1 MDLGISDELLGTFAP
16 ILVYWIYSGIYVVL
30 GLFSE
35 NFRLHSKQDEDEKN
49 LVSKS
54 AVVKG
59 VLLQQVVQAMESM
72 KLKYLKSDSMMEL
85 TNAPGSTDEEIEA
98 VGAKVKMKTEKIA
111 KRLDKV
117 ARDSKSKKA
126 KVVVEANNR
135 RDSFQSFHN
144 SARNFQPTQ
153 RMTRSHLP
161 SPRTCTHCNAR
172 LFYNETR
179 NICCSDGKFQ
189 IPQVNP
195 PQELREIFLANTA
208 EGRHFRQHIRSY
220 NHILAFTSMGVHVDE
235 NLAGTGRG
243 IYTFR
248 AQGAIYHN
256 IGGFY
261 PNEGSRPRFLQLY
274 IYDTEHELHNRMQ
287 ENTNLHETLVH
298 KLQQIL
304 HTYNPFVHVFRQ
316 LAQHPNVNECSLLIK
331 ERPANQRQYHLPTTS
346 QVAAIILDG
355 DAESLASA
363 RDIRVETRIGNLM
376 RIQETVGYYDPL
388 QYPLLLPFGTYG
400 WDLHT
405 QNNNGEHIT
414 CRQYYSYLLQI
425 RPNDQS
431 LFLRA
436 GRLLQQYVVD
446 NYVKIESAR
455 LRYIRDN
462 QPEIR
467 AEMYQGLED
476 TLHARETNAANV
488 GTRTIL
494 PSSFIGGRRDLTGR
508 YEDGMR
514 IVLHDGKPDI
524 FLTMTCNPSWKEITD
539 ELGPN
544 ETAQDRPD
552 LTARIFRS
560 KFQQLKDDVINKG
573 VLGKVKSYMY
583 VTEFQKRGLPHVHML
598 LILENNDKL
607 RNPEDYDSV
616 VSAEIPQGEQNAELR
631 QTVLKHMIH
640 GPCGPLNPNS
650 PCMKNGQCKKN
661 FPKMFCEQTRQGIDS
676 YPEYRRRNT
685 EPIQINRNVAVDNGW
700 VVAFNDW
707 LLLKYDCHINV
718 EVCSSIKSIK
728 YLYKYVYKGPDRI
741 AMEVHRGTA
750 IDEIQQ
756 YVDARWI
763 CAPEAFWK
771 IFRFT
776 LYKLYP
782 SVQRLHI
789 HLPNRHQVR
798 FYVHDNVENILN
810 DAYNSRTMLT
820 EFFALNHRDHEARR
834 PTCWEDLLTV
844 NGTQYQKFKQSAQQ
858 WGLLESDNSIRDFL
872 VEASNLRAPVS
883 LRRLF
888 ATILIF
894 CEPTDVKSLWDEFHI
909 YMEEDYV
916 ASTTP
921 TATYRTDTLLRD
933 LNDLLIQHGKQT
945 TDFDLPEPTLGPNH
959 DTVIPQLIREEQE
972 VQIPHSDLDAVND
985 LNVDQLNA
993 FNAIMS
999 AVENRQCQVFFVDGP
1014 GGTGKTFLY
1023 RALIARL
1030 RSAGN
1035 IVLATVTS
1043 GIAATLLPG
1052 GRTAHSR
1059 FKIPIN
1065 PEPSSVCNISKQSD
1079 LAKLIRQTTAI
1090 IWDEAPMAHRY
1101 AFETLDRTFKDI
1113 LDNDAPFGG
1122 KIMIMGGG
1130 GIFARVLHLR
1140 QNMRSFNDPNFSQY
1154 LLRIGDGIEPTKL
1167 DEFVQIPSHMA
1178 LTWEGENSIQNLI
1191 QHVEGDANNLYQQEY
1206 LNSIAPGGLPPHALK
1221 VKRGAP
1227 LMLLRNIDPKAG
1239 LCNGTRLL
1247 CRGTYMN
1254 MLDVEI
1260 LTGHHAGQRAFL
1272 PRIKLRTN
1280 DNAGLPFVLI
1290 RKQFSVILSFALT
1303 INKSQGQT
1311 ISNVGI
1317 YLPQHVFSHG
1327 QLYVALSRCISQA
1340 NTNILIKEGTIEGEE
1355 GVYTRN
1361 VVFKDVLLSRI
1372 QQL

>member
-85 TNAPGSTDEEIEA
+85 TNAPGSTDKEIEA
-98 VGAKVKMKTEKIA
+98 VGTKVKMKTDKIA
-111 KRLDKV
+111 KTLDKV
-117 ARDSKSKKA
+117 ARDSKSNKA
-126 KVVVEANNR
+126 KVVVEVQMEREDAAERQRVVQFRGTHDDEAGPSHARIPSPTHYQNVQTTINEHTHGRGTRR

-274 IYDTEHELHNRMQ
+274 IYDTEHELQNRMQ

-363 RDIRVETRIGNLM
+363 RDIRVETRTGNLM

-405 QNNNGEHIT
+405 HNNNGEHIT

-431 LFLRA
+431 LFLRV

-476 TLHARETNAANV
+476 ALHAGETNASNV

-508 YEDGMR
+508 YEDGMG

-616 VSAEIPQGEQNAELR
+616 VSAEIPRGEQNAELR
-631 QTVLKHMIH
+631 QAVLKHMIH

-718 EVCSSIKSIK
+718 EVCSNIKSIK

-741 AMEVHRGTA
+741 AMEVHRGTT

-798 FYVHDNVENILN
+798 FYIHDNVENILN
-810 DAYNSRTMLT
+810 DAYNSHTMLT
-820 EFFALNHRDHEARR
+820 EFFALNHGDHEARR
-834 PTCWEDLLTV
+834 YLYREIPEHYTWSSTNKAWYRRRSRQKAIGRIYTVYPSQEEKFYLRVLLNHVRGPTCWEDLLTV

-858 WGLLESDNSIRDFL
+858 WGLLESDNSIRDCL

-894 CEPTDVKSLWDEFHI
+894 CEPTDVRSLWDEFHI

-959 DTVIPQLIREEQE
+959 NTVIPQLIREEQE

-1035 IVLATVTS
+1035 IVLATATS
-1043 GIAATLLPG
+1043 RIAATLLPG

-1090 IWDEAPMAHRY
+1090 IWDEAPMAYRY

-1130 GIFARVLHLR
+1130 G
-1140 QNMRSFNDPNFSQY
+1140 FS
-1154 LLRIGDGIEPTKL
+1154 
-1167 DEFVQIPSHMA
+1167 
-1178 LTWEGENSIQNLI
+1178 
-1191 QHVEGDANNLYQQEY
+1191 
-1206 LNSIAPGGLPPHALK
+1206 PGTTCCQ
-1221 VKRGAP
+1221 KR
-1227 LMLLRNIDPKAG
+1227 
-1239 LCNGTRLL
+1239 
-1247 CRGTYMN
+1247 
-1254 MLDVEI
+1254 
-1260 LTGHHAGQRAFL
+1260 
-1272 PRIKLRTN
+1272 
-1280 DNAGLPFVLI
+1280 
-1290 RKQFSVILSFALT
+1290 
-1303 INKSQGQT
+1303 
-1311 ISNVGI
+1311 
-1317 YLPQHVFSHG
+1317 
-1327 QLYVALSRCISQA
+1327 
-1340 NTNILIKEGTIEGEE
+1340 
-1355 GVYTRN
+1355 
-1361 VVFKDVLLSRI
+1361 
-1372 QQL
+1372 